1 MKATESIFITSM
13 LGVIEDKF
21 FIRKSDCK
29 NLFIISVNND
39 EQLNQSHLQWLDK
52 VIEAIKMNSND
63 FSIMDSNV
71 AKMLRISKLNSIFEN
86 IIIFD
91 NNIDKYGIHA
101 NLPKYEF
108 FSFNNLNILYADEIS
123 ITKDDNT
130 LKKRL
135 WLALQSQFN
144 VKMG

>member
-135 WLALQSQFN
+135 WFALQSQFH
-144 VKMG
+144 VKV

>member
-1 MKATESIFITSM
+1 M
-13 LGVIEDKF
+13 
-21 FIRKSDCK
+21 
-29 NLFIISVNND
+29 FIISVNND

-91 NNIDKYGIHA
+91 SNINNYGIHA
-101 NLPKYEF
+101 KLPKYEF
-108 FSFNNLNILYADEIS
+108 FSFNTLNILYADEIS

-144 VKMG
+144 VKV